1 MSKER
6 SKQTADTQLSS
17 ERSAVRTFDSFL
29 DAARFVVVSRS
40 NYDDLNDYLRGV
52 RDVIETICG
61 EEDSAE
67 TLEMFMNALDYDH
80 GYRHKEGM
88 LYDDIGHVYEKVKLS
103 SMATEESA
111 LMVYLSEQYGQIGK
125 ALQEQAR
132 TDFEA
137 RYPGRSLDGAS
148 NDSCKADPVLDELKQ
163 QYFQRYRY
171 DPRLT
176 ELFDL
181 IPPHKLRKYLTEKIE
196 ETPSVYLKSFCKFMT
211 PFK

>member
-181 IPPHKLRKYLTEKIE
+181 IPSHKLQEYLIEKIRM
-196 ETPSVYLKSFCKFMT
+196 TPSVYLKIFCKFM
-211 PFK
+211 PSFK

>member
-1 MSKER
+1 MSKKR
-6 SKQTADTQLSS
+6 SKQTAETQLSS

-29 DAARFVVVSRS
+29 DVARFVVVSRS

-88 LYDDIGHVYEKVKLS
+88 LYDDIGHVYEKVELS
-103 SMATEESA
+103 SAAAEESA
-111 LMVYLSEQYGQIGK
+111 LMVYLSEQYGQVGK

-137 RYPGRSLDGAS
+137 RYPGRSLNGAS
-148 NDSCKADPVLDELKQ
+148 NDSGESSLTLEELKQ
-163 QYFQRYRY
+163 RYFQRYKY
-171 DPRLT
+171 DPRLL

-181 IPPHKLRKYLTEKIE
+181 IPSYKLRQYLIEKVRK
-196 ETPSVYLKSFCKFMT
+196 TPSIYLKNCCKLMNL
-211 PFK
+211 FK

>member
-1 MSKER
+1 MSKKR

-163 QYFQRYRY
+163 RYFQRYKY

-181 IPPHKLRKYLTEKIE
+181 IPPHKLREYLTEKIKT
-196 ETPSVYLKSFCKFMT
+196 TPSVYLKTFCKFMT

>member
-1 MSKER
+1 MSRER
-6 SKQTADTQLSS
+6 SKQTVETQLSS
-17 ERSAVRTFDSFL
+17 DRSAVRTFDSFL
-29 DAARFVVVSRS
+29 DAARFIVVSRS

-80 GYRHKEGM
+80 GYQHREGM
-88 LYDDIGHVYEKVKLS
+88 LYDDIGHVYEKVELS
-103 SMATEESA
+103 SAAAEESA

-137 RYPGRSLDGAS
+137 RYPGRSLDSTS
-148 NDSCKADPVLDELKQ
+148 NDSCKAGQTLEELKQ
-163 QYFQRYRY
+163 RYFQRYKY
-171 DPRLT
+171 DPWLT

-181 IPPHKLRKYLTEKIE
+181 IPAHKLRKYLTEKIE

>member
-1 MSKER
+1 MSKKR
-6 SKQTADTQLSS
+6 SKQTAETQLSS

-88 LYDDIGHVYEKVKLS
+88 LYDDIDHVYEEVKLS

-137 RYPGRSLDGAS
+137 RYPGRSLNGAS

-163 QYFQRYRY
+163 RYFQRYKY
-171 DPRLT
+171 DPRLA

-181 IPPHKLRKYLTEKIE
+181 IPAHKLRKYLTEKIE

>member
-1 MSKER
+1 MSKKR
-6 SKQTADTQLSS
+6 SKQTAETQLSS
-17 ERSAVRTFDSFL
+17 DRSAVRTFDSFL
-29 DAARFVVVSRS
+29 DAARFIVVSRS

-80 GYRHKEGM
+80 GYQHREGM
-88 LYDDIGHVYEKVKLS
+88 LYDDIGHVYEKVELS
-103 SMATEESA
+103 SAAAEESA
-111 LMVYLSEQYGQIGK
+111 LMVYLSEQYGQVGK

-137 RYPGRSLDGAS
+137 RYPGRSLDGTS
-148 NDSCKADPVLDELKQ
+148 NDSCKAGQTLEELKQ
-163 QYFQRYRY
+163 RYFQRYKY
-171 DPRLT
+171 DPWLT

-181 IPPHKLRKYLTEKIE
+181 IPAHKLRKYLTEKIE

>member
-1 MSKER
+1 MSKKR
-6 SKQTADTQLSS
+6 SKQTAETQLSS

-80 GYRHKEGM
+80 GYQHKEGM
-88 LYDDIGHVYEKVKLS
+88 LYDDIDHVYEEVKLS

-111 LMVYLSEQYGQIGK
+111 LMLYLSEQYGQVGK

-132 TDFEA
+132 IDFEA

-181 IPPHKLRKYLTEKIE
+181 IPAHKLRKYLTEKIE
-196 ETPSVYLKSFCKFMT
+196 ETPSVYLKSFCKFM
-211 PFK
+211 PSFK

>member
-6 SKQTADTQLSS
+6 SKQTAETQFSS
-17 ERSAVRTFDSFL
+17 DRSAVRTFDSFL

-88 LYDDIGHVYEKVKLS
+88 LYDDIGHVYEKVELS
-103 SMATEESA
+103 SAAAEESA
-111 LMVYLSEQYGQIGK
+111 LMVYLSEQYGQVGK

-148 NDSCKADPVLDELKQ
+148 HDSGESSLTLEELKQ
-163 QYFQRYRY
+163 RYFQRYKY
-171 DPRLT
+171 DPRLL

-181 IPPHKLRKYLTEKIE
+181 IPSYKLRQYLIEKVRK
-196 ETPSVYLKSFCKFMT
+196 TPSIYLKNCCKLMNL
-211 PFK
+211 FK

>member
-6 SKQTADTQLSS
+6 SKQTAETQLSS
-17 ERSAVRTFDSFL
+17 DRSAVRTFDSFL

-67 TLEMFMNALDYDH
+67 TLELFMNALDYDH
-80 GYRHKEGM
+80 GYEHREGM
-88 LYDDIGHVYEKVKLS
+88 LYDDIGHVYEKVELS
-103 SMATEESA
+103 SVAAEESA
-111 LMVYLSEQYGQIGK
+111 LMVYLSEQYGQVGK

-137 RYPGRSLDGAS
+137 RYPGRNLDGTS
-148 NDSCKADPVLDELKQ
+148 NDSCKADPMLDELKQ

-181 IPPHKLRKYLTEKIE
+181 IPPHKLQEYLIEKIRM
-196 ETPSVYLKSFCKFMT
+196 TPSVYLKTFVNL
-211 PFK
+211 